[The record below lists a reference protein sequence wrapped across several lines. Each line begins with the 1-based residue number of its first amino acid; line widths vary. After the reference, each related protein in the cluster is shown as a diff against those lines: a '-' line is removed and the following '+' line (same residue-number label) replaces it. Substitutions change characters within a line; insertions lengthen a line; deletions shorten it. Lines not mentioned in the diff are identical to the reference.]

1 MRPIQ
6 YPTEEREW
14 IKAEVETLKRKG
26 VIADAVLDAY
36 LHRIVL
42 VSGRPDQPAQSG
54 QKFRMCTDFCP
65 IKRATKINLFPAL
78 DL

>member
-14 IKAEVETLKRKG
+14 IKTEVETLKRKG
-26 VIADAVLDAY
+26 VIADAVPDAY
-36 LHRIVL
+36 LHRVVL
-42 VSGRPDQPAQSG
+42 VSGRPDRPAQSG
-54 QKFRMCTDFCP
+54 QKYRMCTDFRP
-65 IKRATKINLFPAL
+65 INRATKIDPFPAP